1 MVDNQRKSPLYLI
14 TGLIIG
20 LLLGI
25 FYGWVINP
33 TRYVDISPQSLL
45 TDQKKQYMLLIS
57 QSYQANEDIGRSYAR
72 IKQMMDPVDMD
83 QLRTMLLSMEMD
95 TNYRD
100 QFEVMRN
107 FINDLDIYTQ
117 AMRTS
122 GQTPVA
128 PVTTPIP
135 ITEETVPSP

>member
-1 MVDNQRKSPLYLI
+1 MVENQRKSPLYLI
-14 TGLIIG
+14 TGLILG

-45 TDQKKQYMLLIS
+45 TEQKKQYMLLIS

-95 TNYRD
+95 NNYRD

-122 GQTPVA
+122 GQTPDI
-128 PVTTPIP
+128 PMTTPIP
-135 ITEETVPSP
+135 AETTLSP

>member
-1 MVDNQRKSPLYLI
+1 MVENQRKSPLYLI
-14 TGLIIG
+14 TGLVLG
-20 LLLGI
+20 LILGI

-45 TDQKKQYMLLIS
+45 NEQKKQYMLLIS

-83 QLRTMLLSMEMD
+83 QLRTMLLAMEMD
-95 TNYRD
+95 NDYRD

-107 FINDLDIYTQ
+107 FINDLDGYIQ
-117 AMRTS
+117 AMRIS
-122 GQTPVA
+122 GQTPNI
-128 PVTTPIP
+128 PMTTPIP
-135 ITEETVPSP
+135 AETAPSP